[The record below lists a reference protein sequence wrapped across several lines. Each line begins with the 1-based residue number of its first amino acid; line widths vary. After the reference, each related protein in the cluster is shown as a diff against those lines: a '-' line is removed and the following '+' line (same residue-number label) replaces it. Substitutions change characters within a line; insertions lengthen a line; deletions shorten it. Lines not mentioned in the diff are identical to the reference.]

1 MSKGE
6 ECMLVLARK
15 LKDLNFSMLMDVYE
29 EGNREN
35 AQDFWPDLPEGPGM
49 LRAEQEFYAY
59 LQDVFFKTPQ
69 AVYAL
74 WQEDGSYISAL
85 RLEPY
90 KDGWLLEALE
100 TKPDC
105 RRQGRAEMLIR
116 AVQETGEFQRIY
128 SHVAKRN
135 KPSLAVHEKLGFSRI
150 GEVAAYIDGS
160 FNDRACTVRWE
171 QTK

>member
-1 MSKGE
+1 
-6 ECMLVLARK
+6 MLVLVRK
-15 LKDLNFSMLMDVYE
+15 RKDLNFSMLMDVYE
-29 EGNREN
+29 ESNREN
-35 AQDFWPDLPEGPGM
+35 ARDFWPDLPEGPGM

-59 LQDVFFKTPQ
+59 LKDVFFQTPQ
-69 AVYAL
+69 AVYAI
-74 WQEDGSYISAL
+74 WQEGQVYISAL

-105 RRQGRAEMLIR
+105 RRQGGAEKLIR

-128 SHVAKRN
+128 SHVGKRN
-135 KPSLAVHEKLGFSRI
+135 IPSLAVHEKLEFRRI
-150 GEVAAYIDGS
+150 SEMAAYIDGS

-171 QTK
+171 RTN